1 MLTATQDLTW
11 NPYEGPAMSLLQGHY
26 APWALREEGLRALSP
41 GASQLGG
48 SVKEALLSNETPSI
62 AY

>member
-1 MLTATQDLTW
+1 
-11 NPYEGPAMSLLQGHY
+11 MSLLQGHD
-26 APWALREEGLRALSP
+26 APWALWEEGLRALSP